1 MSQKLDQ
8 DIRAADA
15 LGISYGYYI
24 ARTYDPTALM
34 APPTKKKQRKFP
46 ERRFTDEQAF
56 ALWQAGKSDTE
67 IGAIVGV
74 SRQTISKWRDVL
86 ELPNTAKNSVNTQKY
101 RLCKMRDGMY
111 IVVHSDEI

>member
-1 MSQKLDQ
+1 MSKLDQ

-15 LGISYGYYI
+15 MGISYGYYI
-24 ARTYDPTALM
+24 ARTYNPSALM
-34 APPTKKKQRKFP
+34 APPTKKKRKFP

-74 SRQTISKWRDVL
+74 SRQTIQKWRDVL
-86 ELPNTAKNSVNTQKY
+86 ELPNIGKKFVDTQKY
-101 RLCKMRDGMY
+101 RLCKLRDGNY
-111 IVVHSDEI
+111 IVIHCDEI

>member
-1 MSQKLDQ
+1 MSKLDQ

-24 ARTYDPTALM
+24 ARTYNPSALM
-34 APPTKKKQRKFP
+34 APPSKKKRKFP

-56 ALWQAGKSDTE
+56 ALWQAHKSDTE

-74 SRQTISKWRDVL
+74 SRQTIQKWRDVL
-86 ELPNTAKNSVNTQKY
+86 ELPSTAKMIVNTQKY
-101 RLCKMRDGMY
+101 RLCKLRDGTY
-111 IVVHSDEI
+111 IAVHNDEL

>member
-1 MSQKLDQ
+1 MSKLYQ

-24 ARTYDPTALM
+24 ARTYNPTALM
-34 APPTKKKQRKFP
+34 APPTKKKRKFP

-56 ALWQAGKSDTE
+56 ALWQAHRSDTE

-74 SRQTISKWRDVL
+74 SRQTIQKWRDVL
-86 ELPNTAKNSVNTQKY
+86 ELPSTAKTIVNTQKY
-101 RLCKMRDGMY
+101 RLCKLRDGTY
-111 IVVHSDEI
+111 IVVHSDEF

>member
-1 MSQKLDQ
+1 MSKLDQ

-24 ARTYDPTALM
+24 ARTYDPMALM
-34 APPTKKKQRKFP
+34 TAPTKKKRKFP

-86 ELPNTAKNSVNTQKY
+86 ELPNTAKKIVNTQKY

>member
-1 MSQKLDQ
+1 MSKLDQ

-24 ARTYDPTALM
+24 ARTYDPMALM
-34 APPTKKKQRKFP
+34 TAPTKKKRKFP

-74 SRQTISKWRDVL
+74 SRQTIQKWRDVL
-86 ELPNTAKNSVNTQKY
+86 ELPSTANVRQYAKY
-101 RLCKMRDGMY
+101 RLCKLRDGTY
-111 IVVHSDEI
+111 IAVHSDEF

>member
-1 MSQKLDQ
+1 MSKLDQ

-24 ARTYDPTALM
+24 ARTYDPMALM
-34 APPTKKKQRKFP
+34 TAPAKKKRKFP

-56 ALWQAGKSDTE
+56 ALWQAYRSDTE
-67 IGAIVGV
+67 IAAIVGV
-74 SRQTISKWRDVL
+74 SRQTIQKWRDVL
-86 ELPNTAKNSVNTQKY
+86 ELPNTGKKIVETQKY
-101 RLCKMRDGMY
+101 RLCKLRDGMY

>member
-1 MSQKLDQ
+1 MSKLDQ

-15 LGISYGYYI
+15 LGISYGYYK
-24 ARTYDPTALM
+24 ARTYIPTALM
-34 APPTKKKQRKFP
+34 APPSKKKQRKFP

-74 SRQTISKWRDVL
+74 SRQTIQKWRDVL
-86 ELPNTAKNSVNTQKY
+86 ELPLTTKKFVDTQKY
-101 RLCKMRDGMY
+101 RLCKIRDGTY